1 MDLAR
6 CARCGGDE
14 SDLVAERSFDVAGH
28 SFTAELPAR
37 RCAACG
43 QLSFRPDALERLE
56 LLAASKLA
64 EAGENTGEAF
74 RFMRRALGMP
84 AAELAPL
91 LGISADALARWDRA
105 DYVYKSA
112 VELVGGLILGK
123 LKGEH
128 LSDPSAA
135 LDILLAYH
143 APRPLAKAVR
153 LDWREGQQVG

>member
-1 MDLAR
+1 M
-6 CARCGGDE
+6 
-14 SDLVAERSFDVAGH
+14 DLVAERSIDAAGH

-43 QLSFRPDALERLE
+43 ETSFRREALERLE

-84 AAELAPL
+84 ADELAPL
-91 LGISADALARWDRA
+91 LGTSADALARWDRC
-105 DYVYKSA
+105 DFVYKSA
-112 VELVGGLILGK
+112 VELVGGLIRGK
-123 LKGEH
+123 LKGQCVA
-128 LSDPSAA
+128 DPRVA
-135 LDILLAYH
+135 LEILLAYH

-153 LDWREGQQVG
+153 LDWQEVEIAGF